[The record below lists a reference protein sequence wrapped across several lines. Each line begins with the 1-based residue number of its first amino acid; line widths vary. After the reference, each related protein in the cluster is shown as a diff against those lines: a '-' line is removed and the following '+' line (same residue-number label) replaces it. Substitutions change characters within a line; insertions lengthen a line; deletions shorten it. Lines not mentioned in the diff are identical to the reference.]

1 MNNNQAKTTAVAG
14 IAGSVVTLALAVAGH
29 FGITVDQ
36 SVSDALLTLLMAG
49 VGLIAHMEGT
59 PKAPAALEPMQ

>member
-14 IAGSVVTLALAVAGH
+14 IAGAVVTLALAIAGH
-29 FGITVDQ
+29 YGITVDQ

-49 VGLIAHMEGT
+49 VGLIAHMEG
-59 PKAPAALEPMQ
+59 KLNA